1 MSVGRDNLAATTISY
16 NGVDYAIF
24 GGGYDSSG
32 YSNAI
37 NVFYFNSSGTFSMLS
52 TSVSLSVGRRWL
64 KATTITYNC
73 VDYAI
78 FAGGE
83 NSSGDSNVIDV
94 FYFNSSG
101 TFSKLDTSLTLSV
114 ERNYLSATTISYNG
128 VDYAIF
134 TGGNNSFSRTID
146 IFYFNSS
153 GTFSK
158 LDTSLTLS
166 VGRI

>member
-1 MSVGRDNLAATTISY
+1 MLVGANKKYDTTINVSRTNAPLTLSSERSWLSATTISY

-24 GGGYDSSG
+24 TGGNNSFSRTID
-32 YSNAI
+32 I
-37 NVFYFNSSGTFSMLS
+37 FYFNSSGTFSMLS

-101 TFSKLDTSLTLSV
+101 TFRKLNTSVSLSV
-114 ERNYLSATTISYNG
+114 GRSCLAVTSISRNG

-134 TGGNNSFSRTID
+134 GG
-146 IFYFNSS
+146 
-153 GTFSK
+153 G
-158 LDTSLTLS
+158 
-166 VGRI
+166 